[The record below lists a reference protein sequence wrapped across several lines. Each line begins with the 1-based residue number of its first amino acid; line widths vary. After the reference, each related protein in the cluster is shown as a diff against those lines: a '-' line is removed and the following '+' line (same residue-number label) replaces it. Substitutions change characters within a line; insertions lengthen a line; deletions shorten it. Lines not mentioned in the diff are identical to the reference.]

1 MSFTIVIVFVN
12 LCFVCFFSF
21 YILINSNSLFL
32 LFSLDESRFYWGVE
46 GVMNGFI
53 TFIRVLSIS
62 RWWKSTQ
69 GKKVHNNHDIFNHC
83 TLHLL
88 FFKRDSFFINIF
100 LLEWYIYRVS
110 SSFAS
115 MMPRSDMN
123 VSERNMKSGY
133 EKIKDKIIKYMNID
147 ENEVCI
153 FLLTDQSTQFDPRIL
168 IQRIC
173 FIDFF
178 LSTKILRKQNMKNCV
193 KRLIGRLNKNVFCLI
208 IGIDCL

>member
-88 FFKRDSFFINIF
+88 FLKETPFSSIYSSWSDIYIAFH
-100 LLEWYIYRVS
+100 LVLHQWCLEATWMFRKETWSQV
-110 SSFAS
+110 
-115 MMPRSDMN
+115 MR
-123 VSERNMKSGY
+123 KS
-133 EKIKDKIIKYMNID
+133 KIKSSNIWILMKMKYAYSFWLINQPNLTLEYWSKESALLIS
-147 ENEVCI
+147 
-153 FLLTDQSTQFDPRIL
+153 FLV
-168 IQRIC
+168 
-173 FIDFF
+173 
-178 LSTKILRKQNMKNCV
+178 RK
-193 KRLIGRLNKNVFCLI
+193 F
-208 IGIDCL
+208 

>member
-32 LFSLDESRFYWGVE
+32 LFSLDESRFYWRVE

-69 GKKVHNNHDIFNHC
+69 GKKCIIIMTSSITVRF
-83 TLHLL
+83 TYFL
-88 FFKRDSFFINIF
+88 KRDSFFINIF

>member
-69 GKKVHNNHDIFNHC
+69 GKKCIIIMTSSITVRF
-83 TLHLL
+83 TY

>member
-69 GKKVHNNHDIFNHC
+69 GKKCIIIMTSSITVRFTYFLKETPFSSIYSSWSDIYIAFHLV
-83 TLHLL
+83 LHQWC
-88 FFKRDSFFINIF
+88 
-100 LLEWYIYRVS
+100 LEATWMFRKETWSQV
-110 SSFAS
+110 
-115 MMPRSDMN
+115 MR
-123 VSERNMKSGY
+123 KS
-133 EKIKDKIIKYMNID
+133 KIKSSNIWILMKMKYAYSFWLINQPNLTLEYWSKESALLIS
-147 ENEVCI
+147 
-153 FLLTDQSTQFDPRIL
+153 FLV
-168 IQRIC
+168 
-173 FIDFF
+173 
-178 LSTKILRKQNMKNCV
+178 RK
-193 KRLIGRLNKNVFCLI
+193 F
-208 IGIDCL
+208 